1 LVNLGTLCA
10 MLLSK
15 SKEIDRLHL
24 KFLKRLLNVNQ
35 TTCKFAF
42 VYGELG
48 RYPLYVN
55 IYVRITKYWLR
66 VRSSENIVLTFIT
79 LTCFRNTSV
88 LTVR

>member
-1 LVNLGTLCA
+1 

-15 SKEIDRLHL
+15 SKEKERLHL

-35 TTCKFAF
+35 TTCNSF

-55 IYVRITKYWLR
+55 IYVRITKYWLK
-66 VRSSENIVLTFIT
+66 VRLSENIGQSPGIAPRGTILFKH
-79 LTCFRNTSV
+79 
-88 LTVR
+88 